1 MTTGHPPIG
10 RRALAGAAALA
21 LGLVG
26 FGSAAFAA
34 DPLAPGNI
42 DPEAKG
48 SLTIHKHIDGT
59 QTPLGTPDGK
69 TELTAKGIAGVEF
82 TAFPIKNLDL
92 SVQSNWNGLDKLEVP
107 TNACGL
113 DGKTPS
119 LTLPGSLGAAQFDQG
134 IVFDKTDDQGS
145 AKKDGLAVKAYLVCE
160 TYAPANIVQ
169 KAAPFFVTIPFPNN
183 TANATNGNGSWLY
196 DVHVYPK
203 NKPIDRPTKTV
214 EVNNNGLSNDG
225 QITYTVSQTVPAI
238 GAGYSFSEFI
248 IGDKMSA
255 GQTTAS
261 STVASV
267 KLGDTDLSGKYTVT
281 EKDGKL
287 YVSLK
292 KEGLAALTSAA
303 GKQLVVTFSTKATDI
318 GLLTNEAES
327 YVKTIPGDTPP
338 EEPPVTPPPGDEPQ
352 PTNKVFSS
360 WGDAIVAKQDKDKQK
375 KLSGATFEVYN
386 AKAAYDGS
394 CTKEIEGSALTV
406 NGKTTFTTGA
416 DGTVKIDGLF
426 VDKGTAAQKTGADGK
441 PVFDTDGKTPVFDEP
456 TWEHNNTHRCYVL
469 KETAA
474 PAGYVLPTGDAALT
488 PLKVTPNASAS
499 STVDV
504 TIDNT
509 KQNVP
514 QLPLTGANG
523 QLLLL
528 IGGSALILLA
538 FGGALVL
545 RRHGKQG

>member
-42 DPEAKG
+42 DPNRTG
-48 SLTIHKHIDGT
+48 TLNIHKLESGSMTDG
-59 QTPLGTPDGK
+59 PGTPNDNVDK
-69 TELTAKGIAGVEF
+69 TGTGVPGVVF
-82 TAFPIKNLDL
+82 TAYRVTNLDL
-92 SVQSNWNGLDKLEVP
+92 ATQADWNGLDKVSALSCGADHKSPSMQLPNGTAAIFDVAQGKASEP
-107 TNACGL
+107 TGS
-113 DGKTPS
+113 DGNTSISDLKV
-119 LTLPGSLGAAQFDQG
+119 A
-134 IVFDKTDDQGS
+134 
-145 AKKDGLAVKAYLVCE
+145 AYLVCE
-160 TYAPANIVQ
+160 TQAPAKV
-169 KAAPFFVTIPFPNN
+169 KKRAEPFFVTIPFPNN
-183 TANATNGNGSWLY
+183 TANNATTADQNWLY
-196 DVHVYPK
+196 TIDVYPK
-203 NKPIDRPTKTV
+203 NTVVETPTKKID
-214 EVNNNGLSNDG
+214 VNSFGLATEG
-225 QITYTVSQTVPAI
+225 QITYTVSAKVPSIA
-238 GAGYSFSEFI
+238 ADEQFKYFI
-248 IGDKMSA
+248 IGDRMSA
-255 GQTTAS
+255 GQEADI
-261 STVASV
+261 ASV
-267 KLGDTDLSGKYTVT
+267 KEVSLAGSKLDSSDYAVT

-292 KEGLAALTSAA
+292 NLAALKAKPNT
-303 GKQLVVTFSTKATDI
+303 QVVVTFKTKATRI
-318 GLLTNEAES
+318 GELTNEADLSLDTE
-327 YVKTIPGDTPP
+327 KTPTPP
-338 EEPPVTPPPGDEPQ
+338 TPPVTPPDTPPDTPPFPPT

-360 WGDAIVAKQDKDKQK
+360 WGDAIIAKRDKENQQ
-375 KLSGATFEVYN
+375 KLSGAKFEVYAAEAPYAASCEG
-386 AKAAYDGS
+386 AK
-394 CTKEIEGSALTV
+394 LTGDAISV
-406 NGKTTFTTGA
+406 NGKTEFTVGA
-416 DGTVKIDGLF
+416 EGTLTIAGLF
-426 VDKGTAAQKTGADGK
+426 VDKGTAAVAEDGSFEAVK
-441 PVFDTDGKTPVFDEP
+441 
-456 TWEHNNTHRCYVL
+456 WENGNTHRCYVL

-488 PLKVTPNASAS
+488 PLKVTPNATAS

>member
-26 FGSAAFAA
+26 LGSAAFAA

-69 TELTAKGIAGVEF
+69 TEVTAKGIAGVEF

-225 QITYTVSQTVPAI
+225 QITYTVSQKVPAI
-238 GAGYSFSEFI
+238 GAGYSFLEFI

-255 GQTTAS
+255 GQDAETS
-261 STVASV
+261 NVESV
-267 KLGDTDLSGKYTVT
+267 KLDDGSELAFVT
-281 EKDGKL
+281 MKDVSGKL

-292 KEGLAALTSAA
+292 SAALETLKTKA
-303 GKQLVVTFSTKATDI
+303 GKTVVVTFKTKATQV
-318 GLLTNEAES
+318 GLLENSAEA
-327 YVKTIPGDTPP
+327 YIKAVPGGTPPDTPP
-338 EEPPVTPPPGDEPQ
+338 TPPKGEEPQ
-352 PTNKVFSS
+352 PTNKVVSS
-360 WGDAIVAKQDKDKQK
+360 WGDAIIAKQDKDNQK
-375 KLSGATFEVYN
+375 KLSGAIFEVYN

-394 CTKEIEGSALTV
+394 CTKEIEGSALTI
-406 NGKTTFTTGA
+406 NGKTSFTTGA

-488 PLKVTPNASAS
+488 PLKVTPNATAS

-538 FGGALVL
+538 FGGAFVL